1 MNGTPKKSIQDQ
13 SISKTL
19 LSLKNEL
26 IESIRNRNLIAK
38 FSIKK
43 QSLRDS
49 VHLRGY
55 KIRNLSLRKVM
66 RNSFQKNM
74 EESQL
79 AFGLAKRNVS
89 RSKYRS
95 FLLIFG
101 ILLTIA
107 LETGIVV
114 SVDTLYDDFI
124 FDNRNQNYTDIRVIP
139 QQWHNLSRLTTL
151 SRDIKS
157 VSGVSRASPVYSIL
171 VTPEIIGQDYR
182 TNILIYGIEAKTH
195 PDFPRLNITD
205 GGRRVAGNTV
215 VISQNLQQAIGF
227 HVGDTF
233 EAEEP
238 ELGIGPKELRIGGIM
253 SDSSF
258 FGNNIGYQFIL
269 VDIETLYEIVPDEH
283 RINIL
288 SAKIDVSVNNLAKIK
303 KTSENIKDKVG
314 VDYFVLIEKRIS
326 EIQATGIRAYQT
338 AMNLVILASFV
349 VEFLFITN
357 ILAIAIHDRSKEFGI
372 LRAVGCGSTQLIAAI
387 TIEILIYSFIGGIL
401 GIISGI
407 GFGSLLVWLIQFF
420 FTTYEFQA
428 LSLNLTSLLATF
440 ASGIIVAL
448 ISGLYPIFIALSTP
462 VVQNIHS
469 RMRTRKS
476 STEFFSYWKYTISM
490 GILLAIVGFSLQ
502 FFIGPSRFLDFEIL
516 SIHFVVILFI
526 FIGTLLVEVGILFF
540 LPKIAYKILFWFGI
554 ITRTISTRNIAREFQ
569 KSLFTIITSA
579 LALTFII
586 VVGLVSAAIIS
597 AVPVY
602 FQNQWG
608 SIELVAEAHDSN
620 LPHIDFTDEL
630 DSLNSISSS
639 SFIQEARTEIQGVDS
654 YVFGVDPLKYSSFE
668 EEVIDSMQDLPSSY
682 YLRQTDGNHT
692 THGTYALVSDFLF
705 SKLLK
710 PLGSNITVKTIE
722 NNTVNITIAS
732 VIKSNVFLGN
742 GEYLYIGTKR
752 FQEFFNST
760 QAKWFI
766 CDVWGD
772 VGSAQVIVETHYPDI
787 FIDVI
792 GIDFYKTAIERS
804 LRIQSILFQVL
815 FIESF
820 CLAAIAQFICILVST
835 LRMEREMGIMRSLG
849 LHKRGV
855 LSVFMAESTALGFS
869 ALFVGLIDGLIGS
882 VLLAWYISLSIPVQI
897 VFPLDRIILW
907 VFISLLVTL
916 ASTLLPSYRSS
927 QKNIIATISG
937 RPMYKQ
943 YISKPVFHVSQAFY
957 SGGGEGIPFSQYSSD
972 YKMLQE
978 REISSKVQIGEI
990 AQYSKITTWQFIKD
1004 HKLQIQTV
1012 FLVIMA
1018 IVTFNYI
1025 IDGYIFIRGLLPSD
1039 FIWRIVMRQFQI
1051 GNFGDFFDLINPLLL
1066 YTGLAAIGPISYY
1079 LINGTTPSN
1088 LIKEMFI
1095 SLISGFIVIL
1105 VCFLMI
1111 FIQLLIFLFIT
1122 LPIIPLLS
1130 NSYPDYSNISVVLV
1144 LAAIFFLVGIGIELI
1159 LFQRLWNYLIIR
1171 GLSPGRSFR
1180 QRLNWTIRTGSKGQ
1194 IIFIGLLLFH
1204 IFFQSVLFILT
1215 QPSYPF
1221 DPKSVAVDPLIFLVL
1236 TSFEVGSYLFLII
1249 YQIVQL
1255 MNQRH
1260 LFTTKTASTTKPHIL
1275 HSKPVYHELTSESS
1289 YISKKM
1295 NE

>member
-13 SISKTL
+13 SLSKTL
-19 LSLKNEL
+19 LSLKNEF
-26 IESIRNRNLIAK
+26 IESIRNRNLKAK
-38 FSIKK
+38 LSTKR
-43 QSLRDS
+43 QSLRDA
-49 VHLRGY
+49 VHLKGY
-55 KIRNLSLRKVM
+55 KIKNSSSRKGLRNY
-66 RNSFQKNM
+66 FQKSM
-74 EESQL
+74 EETKL
-79 AFGLAKRNVS
+79 AFGLAKRNAG

-114 SVDTLYDDFI
+114 SVETLYDDFI

-151 SRDIKS
+151 ARDVKS

-171 VTPEIIGQDYR
+171 VTQEIFGQAYD

-205 GGRRVAGNTV
+205 GERTVSKNTV
-215 VISQNLQQAIGF
+215 VISQNLQQGSGF
-227 HVGDTF
+227 NVGDTF
-233 EAEEP
+233 IAEEP
-238 ELGIGPKELRIGGIM
+238 ELGIGPRELRVGGIM

-269 VDIETLYEIVPDEH
+269 VDIETLHEIVPDEH
-283 RINIL
+283 RVDIL
-288 SAKIDVSVNNLAKIK
+288 RAKIDVSVDNLVKIK

-314 VDYFVLIEKRIS
+314 VDFFVFIEKQIS
-326 EIQATGIRAYQT
+326 EIEATGIRAYQT

-357 ILAIAIHDRSKEFGI
+357 ILAIAIRDRSKEFGI
-372 LRAVGCGSTQLIAAI
+372 LRAIGCGSTQLIAAI

-407 GFGSLLVWLIQFF
+407 GFASLLVWLMQFF
-420 FTTYEFQA
+420 YPSLEFQA

-448 ISGLYPIFIALSTP
+448 ISGLYPIFLALSMP

-469 RMRTRKS
+469 RMRTGKS
-476 STEFFSYWKYTISM
+476 STKLFSYWKYTISM
-490 GILLAIVGFSLQ
+490 GILLAIAGFSLQ

-516 SIHFVVILFI
+516 SMHFIVILFI
-526 FIGTLLVEVGILFF
+526 FIGTLLVEVGFLVF
-540 LPKIAYKILFWFGI
+540 LPKIANKILFWFGI
-554 ITRTISTRNIAREFQ
+554 ITRTISTRNITREFQ

-586 VVGLVSAAIIS
+586 VVGLVSAAIIA

-620 LPHIDFTDEL
+620 LPNINFTDEL
-630 DSLNSISSS
+630 DQLSPIVSS
-639 SFIQEARTEIQGVDS
+639 SFIQEIRTEIQGVDS
-654 YVFGVDPLKYSSFE
+654 YIYGVDPLKYSRFE

-692 THGTYALVSDFLF
+692 TNGTYALVSDLLF

-742 GEYLYIGTKR
+742 GEYLYIGTNR

-760 QAKWFI
+760 RAKWFI

-772 VGSAQVIVETHYPDI
+772 VGHAQVIVETQYPDI
-787 FIDVI
+787 LNEVI

-804 LRIQSILFQVL
+804 LRFQSAIFQVL

-869 ALFVGLIDGLIGS
+869 ALFVGLFDGLIGS
-882 VLLAWYISLSIPVQI
+882 VLLAWYISLSIPIQI
-897 VFPLDRIILW
+897 VFPLDRIVLW
-907 VFISLLVTL
+907 VFASLLVTL

-927 QKNIIATISG
+927 QKNIVATISG
-937 RPMYKQ
+937 RPMSKQ
-943 YISKPVFHVSQAFY
+943 YVPKPVFHVSQAFY
-957 SGGGEGIPFSQYSSD
+957 SGEGEGIPFLQYSSD
-972 YKMLQE
+972 YKTLQE
-978 REISSKVQIGEI
+978 RESSSNVQTGEKK
-990 AQYSKITTWQFIKD
+990 QYSTITTWQFIKD

-1012 FLVIMA
+1012 FLIIMA

-1025 IDGYIFIRGLLPSD
+1025 IDGYIFIRGLMPLD
-1039 FIWRIVMRQFQI
+1039 FIWRIVIRQFQI
-1051 GNFGDFFDLINPLLL
+1051 EFGDFFVLINPLLF
-1066 YTGLAAIGPISYY
+1066 YTGLAAIGPVSYY
-1079 LINGTTPSN
+1079 LINETTPSN
-1088 LIKEMFI
+1088 LIKEIFI
-1095 SLISGFIVIL
+1095 SLISGIIAIL

-1111 FIQLLIFLFIT
+1111 IIQYFIFLFVT
-1122 LPIIPLLS
+1122 LPIIPLL
-1130 NSYPDYSNISVVLV
+1130 NDSYPDYSNISVVLV
-1144 LAAIFFLVGIGIELI
+1144 LAAIFFLAGIGIELI

-1204 IFFQSVLFILT
+1204 IFIQSILFILI
-1215 QPSYPF
+1215 QPTYPF
-1221 DPKSVAVDPLIFLVL
+1221 DPQSIAVDPLIFLLL
-1236 TSFEVGSYLFLII
+1236 TSFEVGFFLFFII
-1249 YQIVQL
+1249 YQLVQL
-1255 MNQRH
+1255 INQRY
-1260 LFTTKTASTTKPHIL
+1260 LFATKTTSTTVTRIL
-1275 HSKPVYHELTSESS
+1275 HSKPVYDELTSESS
-1289 YISKKM
+1289 YISKKKH
-1295 NE
+1295 E